1 MLDFKQELS
10 DFRRATRALK
20 KAGGNA
26 RKYKKQAN
34 HRLGMLV
41 RDTASLYA
49 PKRPT
54 KAEAKAA
61 GKPGA
66 YSGPPGALQ
75 QSIKAYADEHLVE
88 IFVPL
93 NSPAGSY
100 AWKMHEEKG
109 RSWKER
115 GPGTVAKGPDADD
128 KFIERALADTRQQQ
142 ARILNDMTEK
152 LLKEAANG

>member
-1 MLDFKQELS
+1 MIDFKTELS

-20 KAGGNA
+20 RAGGNA
-26 RKYKKQAN
+26 KKHRERAN
-34 HRLGMLV
+34 KRLAMTA
-41 RDTASLYA
+41 RDLASIYA

-54 KAEAKAA
+54 RAEAKAA

-75 QSIKAYADEHLVE
+75 SSIKAYADEHLAE

-109 RSWKER
+109 RTWKER
-115 GPGTVAKGPDADD
+115 GPGTVAKGAQADD
-128 KFIERALADTRQQQ
+128 KFIERAIKDTRQQQ
-142 ARILNDMTEK
+142 AKILSRMTDK
-152 LLKEAANG
+152 ILKEAENG